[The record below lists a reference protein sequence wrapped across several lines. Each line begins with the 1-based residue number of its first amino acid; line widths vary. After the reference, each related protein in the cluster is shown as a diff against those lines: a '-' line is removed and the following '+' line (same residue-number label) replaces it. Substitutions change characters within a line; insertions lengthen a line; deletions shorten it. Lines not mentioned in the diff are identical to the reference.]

1 MESTVLKP
9 IILVTEGATD
19 IAVICSLIDT
29 AGRIIYP
36 VEAGGY
42 HNIASTLRTMYLMY
56 GDDYN
61 YIAAF
66 DSDSE
71 MPSVKQEKLSMI
83 RYLSKADMHTDIIG
97 VFCFSKDIESE
108 LGISF
113 AEKRDKG
120 LLVQALQQRGD
131 QMRQSE
137 TIREIQQFID
147 GLR

>member
-1 MESTVLKP
+1 MESVVLKP
-9 IILVTEGATD
+9 IILVTEGKTD

-29 AGRIIYP
+29 AGHIIYP

-56 GDDYN
+56 GDAYN
-61 YIAAF
+61 YIAVF
-66 DSDSE
+66 DSDSD
-71 MPSVKQEKLSMI
+71 MPSVKQERLSMI

-108 LGISF
+108 LGITV
-113 AEKRDKG
+113 AEKQDKEH
-120 LLVQALQQRGD
+120 LVKALRQRGD
-131 QMRQSE
+131 QMKRSE
-137 TIREIQQFID
+137 TIREIQQFIN

>member
-1 MESTVLKP
+1 MESVVLKP
-9 IILVTEGATD
+9 IILVTEGKTD

-29 AGRIIYP
+29 HGRFIYP

-66 DSDSE
+66 DSDSD

-97 VFCFSKDIESE
+97 VFCFSKDVESE
-108 LGISF
+108 LGITIE
-113 AEKRDKG
+113 EKRDIE
-120 LLVQALQQRGD
+120 LLVRALQQRGD
-131 QMRQSE
+131 KMKQCE